1 MRHSI
6 LGAMLASL
14 ASSNA
19 VFQGFNYGATKSD
32 GYTVR
37 VQSDFQTLF
46 HRARN
51 LPGTSGF
58 TSARLYTTVQGGT
71 ANEPTSAIPA
81 AISENTSLLL
91 GLWASAGPETM
102 NNEIT
107 ALKSAIA
114 QYGTS
119 FTKLVAGISVGSE
132 DLYRISPQ
140 GVESKSNVGAEPSA
154 IANYMSQVRSALAG
168 TALSGTPIGHVDT
181 WTAWVNGSNQA
192 VVDAS
197 DWIGVD
203 AYPYFESTQANSVE
217 NGATL
222 FNKAMDATRNAAKG
236 KPLWITETGW
246 PVGGPKSGAA
256 ETGSTNAKSYW
267 DQVGCPNFGTVNTWW
282 YTLDDTDGSTS
293 PGEQFG
299 VVKGETPNFDLS
311 CSKRASDLD
320 SGATSASSPGS
331 NDSDVTNGTI
341 ISPSTG
347 NGTRSSPSSGLTPD
361 KGSGGRPTGTAG
373 LQPTGTSG
381 AQPSG
386 GAGFKPN
393 NSVIDIGTPSATT
406 TGNLGTET
414 QNAAALVSGS
424 MMGVVGA
431 LVFGLVM

>member
-1 MRHSI
+1 
-6 LGAMLASL
+6 
-14 ASSNA
+14 
-19 VFQGFNYGATKSD
+19 
-32 GYTVR
+32 
-37 VQSDFQTLF
+37 
-46 HRARN
+46 
-51 LPGTSGF
+51 
-58 TSARLYTTVQGGT
+58 
-71 ANEPTSAIPA
+71 
-81 AISENTSLLL
+81 
-91 GLWASAGPETM
+91 
-102 NNEIT
+102 
-107 ALKSAIA
+107 
-114 QYGTS
+114 
-119 FTKLVAGISVGSE
+119 
-132 DLYRISPQ
+132 
-140 GVESKSNVGAEPSA
+140 
-154 IANYMSQVRSALAG
+154 
-168 TALSGTPIGHVDT
+168 
-181 WTAWVNGSNQA
+181 
-192 VVDAS
+192 
-197 DWIGVD
+197 
-203 AYPYFESTQANSVE
+203 
-217 NGATL
+217 
-222 FNKAMDATRNAAKG
+222 MDATRNAAKG

-331 NDSDVTNGTI
+331 NGSDVTNGTI

>member
-1 MRHSI
+1 MRYSI
-6 LGAMLASL
+6 TVAILASL

-46 HRARN
+46 HRARS

-71 ANEPTSAIPA
+71 SNEPTSAIPA

-107 ALKSAIA
+107 ALKAAISK
-114 QYGTS
+114 YGTS
-119 FTKLVAGISVGSE
+119 FTNLVAGISVGSE

-140 GVESKSNVGAEPSA
+140 GVESKSNVGAEPSV

-203 AYPYFESTQANSVE
+203 AYPYFQKTQANGVE

-222 FNKAMDATRNAAKG
+222 FNQAMDDTRNAAKG

-246 PVGGPKSGAA
+246 PVSGPKSGVA
-256 ETGSTNAKSYW
+256 EASSTDAKSYW

-282 YTLDDTDGSTS
+282 YTLDDTDGSTP
-293 PGEQFG
+293 PGEIFG
-299 VVKGETPNFDLS
+299 VATGNTPNYDLS
-311 CSKRASDLD
+311 CPNRASDLD
-320 SGATSASSPGS
+320 SGATSSSSPS
-331 NDSDVTNGTI
+331 TSSPDVTNGTV
-341 ISPSTG
+341 ISPNG
-347 NGTRSSPSSGLTPD
+347 NSTRSSPSSGLTSD
-361 KGSGGRPTGTAG
+361 RGSGLKPTGVSG
-373 LQPTGTSG
+373 LQPAGTSG
-381 AQPSG
+381 AQPTG
-386 GAGFKPN
+386 GAGYKPN
-393 NSVIDIGTPSATT
+393 NSVIDIGTPSSTKP
-406 TGNLGTET
+406 GNSGTDT
-414 QNAAALVSGS
+414 QNAGTLVTGS
-424 MMGVVGA
+424 MAGVVGA
-431 LVFGLVM
+431 LVFGLVL